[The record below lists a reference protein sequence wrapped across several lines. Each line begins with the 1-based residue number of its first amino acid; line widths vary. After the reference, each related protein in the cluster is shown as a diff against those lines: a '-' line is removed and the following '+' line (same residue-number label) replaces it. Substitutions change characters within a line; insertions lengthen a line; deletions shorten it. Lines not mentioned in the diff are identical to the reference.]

1 MSNGGPH
8 VQIAA
13 FCEKAIVGQGGQL
26 SVIGLVEQVTNNQ
39 PNPDAPDEMPPFSLG
54 PLTLV
59 IALWADQTK
68 GRYAIKIRPVEPS
81 GHELDALKMPVQF
94 EGGPRGINLITPMQF
109 PVEHE
114 GTYWFDIIFSAGSSA
129 EDRLL
134 SRVPLEVRYQPQL
147 TAG

>member
-39 PNPDAPDEMPPFSLG
+39 PNPDTPDEMPPFSLG

-114 GTYWFDIIFSAGSSA
+114 GTYWFDIIFSAGSST

>member
-13 FCEKAIVGQGGQL
+13 FCEKPIVGQGGQL

-39 PNPDAPDEMPPFSLG
+39 PNPNAPDEMPPFSLG

-81 GHELDALKMPVQF
+81 GHELDALKMPVQL
-94 EGGPRGINLITPMQF
+94 EGGPQGINLIRRC
-109 PVEHE
+109 
-114 GTYWFDIIFSAGSSA
+114 SSP
-129 EDRLL
+129 
-134 SRVPLEVRYQPQL
+134 SS
-147 TAG
+147 